1 MVELYIRLDNKFIYK
16 KGKKFYSTNI
26 TKLSEWK
33 EMTNKQKERCKKKD
47 VTSTV
52 KKYLKKYGSK
62 SNMNFK
68 TKPSK
73 KKIKTSRKKR
83 KNKQDGG

>member
-73 KKIKTSRKKR
+73 KKIRTNRKRRQK
-83 KNKQDGG
+83 KIGG

>member
-33 EMTNKQKERCKKKD
+33 EMTKKQKDRCKKKD
-47 VTSTV
+47 VTSIV
-52 KKYLKKYGSK
+52 KKYLKKHGSK

-83 KNKQDGG
+83 QKKTGGG

>member
-33 EMTNKQKERCKKKD
+33 GMTNKQKDRCKKKD
-47 VTSTV
+47 VTSIV
-52 KKYLKKYGSK
+52 KKYLKKHGSK

>member
-26 TKLSEWK
+26 TKLGEWK
-33 EMTNKQKERCKKKD
+33 EMTKKQKDRCKKKD
-47 VTSTV
+47 VTSIV
-52 KKYLKKYGSK
+52 KKSLKKHGSK

-73 KKIKTSRKKR
+73 KKIRTSRKKR
-83 KNKQDGG
+83 QKKTGGG